1 MAVGQSSSFSDIPN
15 NTSRYWYKDRGLKAN
30 VTHCLG
36 LCCVIYYLGYDASL
50 LNGLQ
55 AIRA

>member
-1 MAVGQSSSFSDIPN
+1 MTVGQLSSFSDIPN

-55 AIRA
+55 A